1 MWTTEFLTQAGAF
14 AVVGA
19 LVILAMLVGDRDNS
33 TRFFWQV
40 IFSVCIGCCVVAS
53 IWLAEVTR

>member
-19 LVILAMLVGDRDNS
+19 LVILAMLVSDRDNS
-33 TRFFWQV
+33 TRFF
-40 IFSVCIGCCVVAS
+40 
-53 IWLAEVTR
+53 LAGDLSGLYWVLRRGEHLAG

>member
-19 LVILAMLVGDRDNS
+19 LVILAGDLSGLYWVLR
-33 TRFFWQV
+33 R
-40 IFSVCIGCCVVAS
+40 GEH
-53 IWLAEVTR
+53 LAG

>member
-14 AVVGA
+14 AVVGT
-19 LVILAMLVGDRDNS
+19 LVILAMLVSDRDNS
-33 TRFFWQV
+33 TRFFWLV
-40 IFSVCIGCCVVAS
+40 IFPACMGCCVVAS

>member
-19 LVILAMLVGDRDNS
+19 LVILAMLVSDRDNS

-40 IFSVCIGCCVVAS
+40 IFPVCIGCCIVAS
-53 IWLAEVTR
+53 IWLR

>member
-19 LVILAMLVGDRDNS
+19 LVILAVLVSDRDNS

-40 IFSVCIGCCVVAS
+40 IFPVLYWVLRRGEH
-53 IWLAEVTR
+53 LAG

>member
-1 MWTTEFLTQAGAF
+1 MWTTEFLMQAGAF

-19 LVILAMLVGDRDNS
+19 LVILAMLVSDRDNS

-40 IFSVCIGCCVVAS
+40 IFPVCMGCCVVGS

>member
-14 AVVGA
+14 AVVGV
-19 LVILAMLVGDRDNS
+19 LVILAMLVSDRDNS

-40 IFSVCIGCCVVAS
+40 PVCIGCCVVAS